1 MELMSCL
8 NKHKIIVVIAN
19 YRYSINN
26 NKLVKNIILNYK
38 KEELLKKFNLSSELL
53 NRRFSSLSIS
63 EKFKIDLLSKL
74 NEDVIVIGNI
84 SNSLIYRDRLIVI
97 KLLNILS
104 KKFNKKIIIIDDN
117 INYLL
122 NLCNYYIVIKNKK
135 IIYKTDDIFDN
146 RLYEFC
152 DKPPIIDFIEKANK
166 KGINLEKYIDI
177 YELLKAIYRSK

>member
-26 NKLVKNIILNYK
+26 NKLVKNIILNDK

-104 KKFNKKIIIIDDN
+104 KKFSKKLII
-117 INYLL
+117 
-122 NLCNYYIVIKNKK
+122 K
-135 IIYKTDDIFDN
+135 FM
-146 RLYEFC
+146 
-152 DKPPIIDFIEKANK
+152 
-166 KGINLEKYIDI
+166 
-177 YELLKAIYRSK
+177 